1 MVSKATRILQERS
14 LSILSAATLAII
26 MTACASVGGASPSER
41 AAEST
46 DVSPSPSEAPHAAPP
61 ELRGAWTTTLDN
73 SAQELVTLTL
83 SQTGYQI
90 HRGGNFG
97 FGVIAVDANQITFS
111 QSNLCDGVG
120 TYTWSLDAGSLQLAS
135 VEADECPG
143 RAGDI
148 DGQTYTH

>member
-1 MVSKATRILQERS
+1 MVSTATRILKERG
-14 LSILSAATLAII
+14 LIILSAATLII

-61 ELRGAWTTTLDN
+61 ELRGAWKTTLDN
-73 SAQELVTLTL
+73 SAQELVTLTF
-83 SQTGYQI
+83 SQTGYQLD
-90 HRGGNFG
+90 REQLV

-120 TYTWSLDAGSLQLAS
+120 TYTWSLDAGSLQFAS
-135 VEADECPG
+135 VVPDECPG
-143 RAGDI
+143 RAQAI